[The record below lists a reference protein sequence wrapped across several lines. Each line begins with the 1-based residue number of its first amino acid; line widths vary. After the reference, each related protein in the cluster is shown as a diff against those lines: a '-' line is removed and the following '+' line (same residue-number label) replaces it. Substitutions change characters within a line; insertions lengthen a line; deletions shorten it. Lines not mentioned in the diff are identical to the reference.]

1 MHSKILLRFE
11 KFSEIFQMPILKKK
25 YNDKEKS
32 LPLQFFVSS
41 VFWFLLTFPFSGK
54 YFMIYKCNDTADL
67 TTKRKMA
74 IQMWFDFY
82 IAIINVE
89 IADRLLDVINLFIP
103 YHATANIRQSF
114 KYIRHFRTI

>member
-1 MHSKILLRFE
+1 
-11 KFSEIFQMPILKKK
+11 MPILKKK
-25 YNDKEKS
+25 YNDEEKI

-67 TTKRKMA
+67 TTKRKMV